1 MFLDAVAPGYM
12 MPAFPTGDGTSP
24 SGLRSGIPMLNMTK
38 RLRYGLRASVEMV
51 LRGAWR
57 GESDTPL
64 SLAWIARHQGIPEP
78 FLRQIFHALRKA
90 RLVETVMGK
99 NGGYR
104 LVRHPDR
111 ISAYDIAQALGEDTM
126 PVPCVNHHVPCSRVR
141 KCTTHLLWT
150 RVEALLRD
158 VLIQT
163 SVSQLAFL
171 CIRKGRTSRRRAHL
185 LDL

>member
-1 MFLDAVAPGYM
+1 
-12 MPAFPTGDGTSP
+12 
-24 SGLRSGIPMLNMTK
+24 MLNMTK
-38 RLRYGLRASVEMV
+38 RLRYGLRAS
-51 LRGAWR
+51 
-57 GESDTPL
+57 
-64 SLAWIARHQGIPEP
+64 
-78 FLRQIFHALRKA
+78 
-90 RLVETVMGK
+90 VETVMGK

-126 PVPCVNHHVPCSRVR
+126 PVPCINHHAPCSRVR

-171 CIRKGRTSRRRAHL
+171 CIRKGRTSRRRAPL